1 MMNPNFEQCI
11 DVNRPHTLLTENTQ
25 HCGSLLYRYNDTG
38 ESVTV
43 PNIWYNQTYQVRVQS
58 LLFEAARTQEM
69 GEKFMA
75 NPPSRMSAE
84 AAQNIGLRYLERA
97 ERIRSEARRM
107 QKAAIA
113 GYPVAASRME
123 LDFGEH
129 PSI

>member
-1 MMNPNFEQCI
+1 MNPNFEQCI

-25 HCGSLLYRYNDTG
+25 HCGLLLYRYDDTG

-43 PNIWYNQTYQVRVQS
+43 PSIWYNQHFEVRVES
-58 LLFEAARTQEM
+58 LLFEATRTQER

-75 NPPSRMSAE
+75 NPPLNMGVE
-84 AAQNIGLRYLERA
+84 AAKNIGLRYLARA

-107 QKAAIA
+107 RKSAIA